1 MLNFLWLALGI
12 GSLLVAL
19 ALCLVLLRLNRTLA
33 VVEET
38 LLTADEAMKE
48 LIPEVK
54 ASLGNVND
62 ITAAVNV
69 GLRTAGAGTARLG
82 VDVGERAARSRRG
95 LSATMFGARVAIASL
110 VNSSG
115 KPEPVVSRKTII
127 SPYPDPPPPGGRE
140 ESRKAASGGR
150 SND

>member
-1 MLNFLWLALGI
+1 
-12 GSLLVAL
+12 
-19 ALCLVLLRLNRTLA
+19 
-33 VVEET
+33 
-38 LLTADEAMKE
+38 MKE
-48 LIPEVK
+48 LVPEVK

-95 LSATMFGARVAIASL
+95 LSATMYGARVAIASL
-110 VNSSG
+110 LNSSG
-115 KPEPVVSRKTII
+115 KPAPM
-127 SPYPDPPPPGGRE
+127 

>member
-1 MLNFLWLALGI
+1 LLNFLWLALGI

-115 KPEPVVSRKTII
+115 
-127 SPYPDPPPPGGRE
+127 
-140 ESRKAASGGR
+140 GR

>member
-38 LLTADEAMKE
+38 LITADEAMKE
-48 LIPEVK
+48 LVPEVK
-54 ASLGNVND
+54 KSLGNVND

-69 GLRTAGAGTARLG
+69 GLRAAGAGTARLG
-82 VDVGERAARSRRG
+82 LDLGERTARSGRG
-95 LSATMFGARVAIASL
+95 LKAAMFGARVAIATL
-110 VNSSG
+110 LNSSE
-115 KPEPVVSRKTII
+115 KPAAV
-127 SPYPDPPPPGGRE
+127 
-140 ESRKAASGGR
+140 SRKAASGGR
-150 SND
+150 SDG